1 MILNS
6 LNFLIFL
13 HCFPFNL
20 KKDSEFSE
28 YSEVSEFSEVSELSE
43 LSEFSELLSFEFKI
57 KILKF

>member
-43 LSEFSELLSFEFKI
+43 LSEFSELLSFEFK
-57 KILKF
+57 